1 MNEPGRGLAYAA
13 LFSEIGITLLVMTL
27 AGTLGGYLL
36 DQRLGTIP
44 IFAITGFLA
53 SGGIGAWAIYKL
65 VSRFL
70 ATIE

>member
-13 LFSEIGITLLVMTL
+13 LFSEIGITLLVTTL

-36 DQRLGTIP
+36 DQRLGTNP
-44 IFAITGFLA
+44 LFAITGFLV
-53 SGGIGAWAIYKL
+53 GGGTGTWAIYKL